1 VGVPVRDFID
11 PQIQADNRGRLTI
24 VEFKNLPWVPQRAY
38 FLSHSDPKSSRGS
51 HAHKELHQFFI
62 SLRGHWTLRLFDG
75 NEWTEIEIIES
86 GAGLLIEP
94 GLWREISTNSEDAVL
109 GVFASQPYFESDYI
123 RDIDEFIEWK
133 AS

>member
-1 VGVPVRDFID
+1 MLDFHN
-11 PQIQADNRGRLTI
+11 PQIQADNRGKLTI
-24 VEFKNLPWVPQRAY
+24 VEFKDLPWVPLRAY
-38 FLSHSDPKSSRGS
+38 FLSHSEPNTSRGS

-62 SLRGHWTLRLFDG
+62 SLRGQWTLRLFDG
-75 NEWTEIEIIES
+75 TEWTEIEIIEG

-123 RDIDEFIEWK
+123 RAIDDFIQWK